1 LIAIAL
7 GEVFAGPIIQAYNPS
22 KDAAI
27 IERAT
32 MVARMLFPQTIFLFL
47 AGMCVGVLNGHKLF
61 QRAAFTTTL
70 YNVVCIFFML
80 RWGDDSPG
88 APAKVALGVVIS
100 AAINFFYLAF
110 MARRVIHY
118 KPMIN
123 LKDEGYRRLLR
134 LAVPTLIS
142 GTVIQLNSIIQTAF
156 ANQFTGA
163 VTSLRH
169 AQTTWKL
176 PYGIFAL
183 AVASVMSPNLTRAF
197 ANRRFEDMRM
207 IYTQSLRRALYF
219 VTPFILIFAVMA
231 EETMEAVFQWGGA
244 IPMENLLIEGQ
255 LLRLYVPAIFF
266 LTFYEVVN
274 QAFYARHVT
283 RISLATSVVSL
294 ILNPLFCILFTRVLD
309 FGIYG
314 LPLAYVLNSAINMV
328 LISTLY
334 RLHIK
339 KARPYRMLPFYLRIL
354 LCSATTVIVTLGLNT
369 LPLDTTSKGLQLLIY
384 TVKALLAMLTYYL
397 TGLAIDLREARDL
410 QGVIRAVDNYLTRRF
425 VCGYPTNALNKIF
438 ALLYRETAKLRGSTD
453 TFSDVMTYQ
462 LMRRQ
467 GSGTFPSDQEF
478 TDALRTKDFYH
489 ISTAQRTYLIDSL
502 ENRDSNDVRD
512 IAAAL
517 QSGAISVEHIMPQTL
532 TPEWRADLG
541 PDHERI
547 HETWLHRLANL
558 TVTGYNSTYSNLP
571 FVRKRDRED
580 GFRASPYR
588 LNGLLRE
595 ADHWGEAEM
604 QQRSDWFVEV
614 ALSYWRTPV
623 SRYQPRPDAKDVEA
637 LGEDTDFTGR
647 TLRAWEF
654 EGVQHPVTTWKQM
667 TLEVVAML
675 ADKDPAGLHRAAREN
690 VLMRLRPNPAT
701 PLEAYQQE
709 AVPGITVQV
718 ANPTA
723 TKIWILRDL
732 FHRLGLETDELVFH
746 LAPAEASDD
755 E

>member
-1 LIAIAL
+1 MRKKKSYQGQLLTDPRKGRMRVLSTGGATALLMFSLATAKLTGFAREILIAPTFGYGVNTDAYFIGFQIPDLFYQLLVGGTFAAAVTPAVSSALARDEEKKLWRSLSTLINVFLIAFLIAIAL

-70 YNVVCIFFML
+70 YNIVCIFFML

-283 RISLATSVVSL
+283 RISLATSVISL
-294 ILNPLFCILFTRVLD
+294 ILNPLLCILFTRVLD

-384 TVKALLAMLTYYL
+384 SVKALLAMLTYYL

-410 QGVIRAVDNYLTRRF
+410 QGVIRRIIRF
-425 VCGYPTNALNKIF
+425 
-438 ALLYRETAKLRGSTD
+438 
-453 TFSDVMTYQ
+453 
-462 LMRRQ
+462 
-467 GSGTFPSDQEF
+467 
-478 TDALRTKDFYH
+478 
-489 ISTAQRTYLIDSL
+489 
-502 ENRDSNDVRD
+502 
-512 IAAAL
+512 
-517 QSGAISVEHIMPQTL
+517 
-532 TPEWRADLG
+532 
-541 PDHERI
+541 
-547 HETWLHRLANL
+547 
-558 TVTGYNSTYSNLP
+558 
-571 FVRKRDRED
+571 
-580 GFRASPYR
+580 SP
-588 LNGLLRE
+588 
-595 ADHWGEAEM
+595 A
-604 QQRSDWFVEV
+604 RS
-614 ALSYWRTPV
+614 
-623 SRYQPRPDAKDVEA
+623 
-637 LGEDTDFTGR
+637 
-647 TLRAWEF
+647 
-654 EGVQHPVTTWKQM
+654 
-667 TLEVVAML
+667 
-675 ADKDPAGLHRAAREN
+675 
-690 VLMRLRPNPAT
+690 
-701 PLEAYQQE
+701 
-709 AVPGITVQV
+709 
-718 ANPTA
+718 
-723 TKIWILRDL
+723 
-732 FHRLGLETDELVFH
+732 
-746 LAPAEASDD
+746 
-755 E
+755 

>member
-1 LIAIAL
+1 MRKKKSYQGQLLTDPRKGRMRVLSTGGATALLMFSLATAKLTGFAREILIAPTFGYGVNTDAYFIGFQIPDLFYQLLVGGTFAAAVTPAVSSALARDEEKKLWRSLSTLINIFLIAFLIAIAL

-70 YNVVCIFFML
+70 YNIVCIFFML

-410 QGVIRAVDNYLTRRF
+410 QGVIRRIVRF
-425 VCGYPTNALNKIF
+425 
-438 ALLYRETAKLRGSTD
+438 
-453 TFSDVMTYQ
+453 
-462 LMRRQ
+462 
-467 GSGTFPSDQEF
+467 
-478 TDALRTKDFYH
+478 
-489 ISTAQRTYLIDSL
+489 
-502 ENRDSNDVRD
+502 
-512 IAAAL
+512 
-517 QSGAISVEHIMPQTL
+517 
-532 TPEWRADLG
+532 
-541 PDHERI
+541 
-547 HETWLHRLANL
+547 
-558 TVTGYNSTYSNLP
+558 
-571 FVRKRDRED
+571 
-580 GFRASPYR
+580 SP
-588 LNGLLRE
+588 
-595 ADHWGEAEM
+595 A
-604 QQRSDWFVEV
+604 RS
-614 ALSYWRTPV
+614 
-623 SRYQPRPDAKDVEA
+623 
-637 LGEDTDFTGR
+637 
-647 TLRAWEF
+647 
-654 EGVQHPVTTWKQM
+654 
-667 TLEVVAML
+667 
-675 ADKDPAGLHRAAREN
+675 
-690 VLMRLRPNPAT
+690 
-701 PLEAYQQE
+701 
-709 AVPGITVQV
+709 
-718 ANPTA
+718 
-723 TKIWILRDL
+723 
-732 FHRLGLETDELVFH
+732 
-746 LAPAEASDD
+746 
-755 E
+755 

>member
-1 LIAIAL
+1 MQGSLQRLVDMFTGGDTCLVIPVYQRNYDWKVENCARLFDDLVETIREERPSHFFGSIVYKDEGAI
-7 GEVFAGPIIQAYNPS
+7 GEATIIDGQQRLTTVN
-22 KDAAI
+22 
-27 IERAT
+27 
-32 MVARMLFPQTIFLFL
+32 LLFL
-47 AGMCVGVLNGHKLF
+47 ALHNGLGAGQVSARDPHLRDRVFKEYLQSEYSASGHKLKLKPVKAD
-61 QRAAFTTTL
+61 AAAYAKLFGDPAF
-70 YNVVCIFFML
+70 YD
-80 RWGDDSPG
+80 DDSNVTANYRYFVQRLRDGGLTGDEVFDAIRRLQVMKLKLEESDDAQLIFESLNSTGLDLSEADMIRNYVLMGRARSDQEHLYENFWNRMEQNVGYDTSRFIRHYLTSKLGRTPRITQLYEQFKHYI
-88 APAKVALGVVIS
+88 KVGQQDIPTLLRDMRDYS
-100 AAINFFYLAF
+100 AHFRDLRQATTGDV
-110 MARRVIHY
+110 RT
-118 KPMIN
+118 
-123 LKDEGYRRLLR
+123 DRLLR
-134 LAVPTLIS
+134 RYNLVDRDVTVPLLLPVLAEYRA
-142 GTVIQLNSIIQTAF
+142 GT
-156 ANQFTGA
+156 
-163 VTSLRH
+163 
-169 AQTTWKL
+169 
-176 PYGIFAL
+176 
-183 AVASVMSPNLTRAF
+183 
-197 ANRRFEDMRM
+197 
-207 IYTQSLRRALYF
+207 
-219 VTPFILIFAVMA
+219 
-231 EETMEAVFQWGGA
+231 
-244 IPMENLLIEGQ
+244 
-255 LLRLYVPAIFF
+255 
-266 LTFYEVVN
+266 
-274 QAFYARHVT
+274 
-283 RISLATSVVSL
+283 
-294 ILNPLFCILFTRVLD
+294 
-309 FGIYG
+309 
-314 LPLAYVLNSAINMV
+314 
-328 LISTLY
+328 
-334 RLHIK
+334 
-339 KARPYRMLPFYLRIL
+339 
-354 LCSATTVIVTLGLNT
+354 
-369 LPLDTTSKGLQLLIY
+369 
-384 TVKALLAMLTYYL
+384 
-397 TGLAIDLREARDL
+397 IDAADL

-502 ENRDSNDVRD
+502 ENRNSNDVRD

-532 TPEWRADLG
+532 TPEWRSDLG

-595 ADHWGEAEM
+595 AQHWGEAELK
-604 QQRSDWFVEV
+604 QRSDWFVEA

-623 SRYQPRPDAKDVEA
+623 SRYQPRPDAKDVEPM
-637 LGEDTDFTGR
+637 GDDTDFTGR

-675 ADKDPAGLHRAAREN
+675 ADMDPAGLHRAAREN

-718 ANPTA
+718 ANTTS
-723 TKIWILRDL
+723 TKAWILRDL

-746 LAPAEASDD
+746 LAPAEGPDD

>member
-1 LIAIAL
+1 MRKKKSYQGQLLTDPRKGRMRVLSTGGATALLMFSLATAKLTGFAREILIAPTFGYGVNTDAYFIGFQIPDLFYQLLVGGTFAAAVTPAVSSALARDEEKKLWRSLSTLINVFLIAFLIAIAL

-274 QAFYARHVT
+274 QAFY
-283 RISLATSVVSL
+283 
-294 ILNPLFCILFTRVLD
+294 
-309 FGIYG
+309 
-314 LPLAYVLNSAINMV
+314 
-328 LISTLY
+328 
-334 RLHIK
+334 
-339 KARPYRMLPFYLRIL
+339 
-354 LCSATTVIVTLGLNT
+354 
-369 LPLDTTSKGLQLLIY
+369 
-384 TVKALLAMLTYYL
+384 
-397 TGLAIDLREARDL
+397 
-410 QGVIRAVDNYLTRRF
+410 
-425 VCGYPTNALNKIF
+425 
-438 ALLYRETAKLRGSTD
+438 
-453 TFSDVMTYQ
+453 
-462 LMRRQ
+462 
-467 GSGTFPSDQEF
+467 
-478 TDALRTKDFYH
+478 
-489 ISTAQRTYLIDSL
+489 
-502 ENRDSNDVRD
+502 
-512 IAAAL
+512 
-517 QSGAISVEHIMPQTL
+517 
-532 TPEWRADLG
+532 
-541 PDHERI
+541 
-547 HETWLHRLANL
+547 
-558 TVTGYNSTYSNLP
+558 
-571 FVRKRDRED
+571 
-580 GFRASPYR
+580 
-588 LNGLLRE
+588 
-595 ADHWGEAEM
+595 
-604 QQRSDWFVEV
+604 
-614 ALSYWRTPV
+614 
-623 SRYQPRPDAKDVEA
+623 
-637 LGEDTDFTGR
+637 
-647 TLRAWEF
+647 
-654 EGVQHPVTTWKQM
+654 
-667 TLEVVAML
+667 
-675 ADKDPAGLHRAAREN
+675 
-690 VLMRLRPNPAT
+690 
-701 PLEAYQQE
+701 
-709 AVPGITVQV
+709 
-718 ANPTA
+718 
-723 TKIWILRDL
+723 
-732 FHRLGLETDELVFH
+732 
-746 LAPAEASDD
+746 
-755 E
+755 

>member
-1 LIAIAL
+1 MQGSLQRLVDMFTGGDTCLVIPVYQRNYDWKVENCARLFDDLVETIREQRPSHFFGSIVYKDEGAI
-7 GEVFAGPIIQAYNPS
+7 GEATIIDGQQRLTTVN
-22 KDAAI
+22 
-27 IERAT
+27 
-32 MVARMLFPQTIFLFL
+32 LLFL
-47 AGMCVGVLNGHKLF
+47 ALHNGLGAGQVSARDSNLRDRVFKEYLQSEYSASGHKLKLKPVKAD
-61 QRAAFTTTL
+61 AAAYAKLFGDPAF
-70 YNVVCIFFML
+70 YD
-80 RWGDDSPG
+80 DDSNVTANYRYFVQRLQDG
-88 APAKVALGVVIS
+88 ALTGDEVFDAIRRLQVMKLKLEESDDAQLIFESLNSTGLDLSEADMIRNYVLMGRARSDQEHLYENFWNRMEQNVGYDTSRFIRHYLTAKLGRTPRITQLYEEFKHYVKVGQQEIPTLLGDMRDYS
-100 AAINFFYLAF
+100 AHFRDLRQATTGDV
-110 MARRVIHY
+110 RT
-118 KPMIN
+118 
-123 LKDEGYRRLLR
+123 DRLLR
-134 LAVPTLIS
+134 RYNLVDRDVTVPLLLPVLAEYRV
-142 GTVIQLNSIIQTAF
+142 GT
-156 ANQFTGA
+156 
-163 VTSLRH
+163 
-169 AQTTWKL
+169 
-176 PYGIFAL
+176 
-183 AVASVMSPNLTRAF
+183 
-197 ANRRFEDMRM
+197 
-207 IYTQSLRRALYF
+207 
-219 VTPFILIFAVMA
+219 
-231 EETMEAVFQWGGA
+231 
-244 IPMENLLIEGQ
+244 
-255 LLRLYVPAIFF
+255 
-266 LTFYEVVN
+266 
-274 QAFYARHVT
+274 
-283 RISLATSVVSL
+283 
-294 ILNPLFCILFTRVLD
+294 
-309 FGIYG
+309 
-314 LPLAYVLNSAINMV
+314 
-328 LISTLY
+328 
-334 RLHIK
+334 
-339 KARPYRMLPFYLRIL
+339 
-354 LCSATTVIVTLGLNT
+354 
-369 LPLDTTSKGLQLLIY
+369 
-384 TVKALLAMLTYYL
+384 
-397 TGLAIDLREARDL
+397 IDAADL

-438 ALLYRETAKLRGSTD
+438 ALLYRETAKLRGATD

-489 ISTAQRTYLIDSL
+489 VSTAQRTYLIDSL

-547 HETWLHRLANL
+547 HEMWLHRLANL

-588 LNGLLRE
+588 LNGLLRQAE
-595 ADHWGEAEM
+595 HWGEAEL
-604 QQRSDWFVEV
+604 QQRSDWFVEA

-690 VLMRLRPNPAT
+690 ALMRLRPNPAT
-701 PLEAYQQE
+701 PLEAYHRE

-746 LAPAEASDD
+746 LAPTEAPDD

>member
-1 LIAIAL
+1 MRKKKSYQGQLLTDPRKGRMRVLSTGSATALLMFSLATAKLTGFAREILIAPTFGYGVNTDAYFIGFQIPDLFYQLLVGGTFAAAVTPAVSSALARDEEKKLWRSLSTLINVFLIAFLIAIAL

-410 QGVIRAVDNYLTRRF
+410 QGVIRRIVRF
-425 VCGYPTNALNKIF
+425 
-438 ALLYRETAKLRGSTD
+438 
-453 TFSDVMTYQ
+453 
-462 LMRRQ
+462 
-467 GSGTFPSDQEF
+467 
-478 TDALRTKDFYH
+478 
-489 ISTAQRTYLIDSL
+489 
-502 ENRDSNDVRD
+502 
-512 IAAAL
+512 
-517 QSGAISVEHIMPQTL
+517 
-532 TPEWRADLG
+532 
-541 PDHERI
+541 
-547 HETWLHRLANL
+547 
-558 TVTGYNSTYSNLP
+558 
-571 FVRKRDRED
+571 
-580 GFRASPYR
+580 SP
-588 LNGLLRE
+588 
-595 ADHWGEAEM
+595 A
-604 QQRSDWFVEV
+604 RS
-614 ALSYWRTPV
+614 
-623 SRYQPRPDAKDVEA
+623 
-637 LGEDTDFTGR
+637 
-647 TLRAWEF
+647 
-654 EGVQHPVTTWKQM
+654 
-667 TLEVVAML
+667 
-675 ADKDPAGLHRAAREN
+675 
-690 VLMRLRPNPAT
+690 
-701 PLEAYQQE
+701 
-709 AVPGITVQV
+709 
-718 ANPTA
+718 
-723 TKIWILRDL
+723 
-732 FHRLGLETDELVFH
+732 
-746 LAPAEASDD
+746 
-755 E
+755 